1 VIRRPNV
8 EFSTERLSGGDV
20 SARAILQGLSLEGVQ
35 QGPGVRHKSEPIST
49 GGLAVWGWLPEMLR
63 QRAAWGRLLDARA
76 FSPGM
81 DVTDTTFDTAVIKRS
96 AEVPVV
102 VDFWAEWCGPCRMLT
117 PVLEREVAARE
128 GTVELVKVDVDAN
141 PVLSEEYAIR
151 GIPAVKAFR
160 NGRVVNEFVGA
171 QAPQTVAAFL
181 DSLTQPSEGEELLA
195 RLRETGDDAEIIAA
209 LDAGDPERR
218 DELRRL
224 ALAIFEELGPE
235 HPATQAHRRRLATI
249 LF

>member
-1 VIRRPNV
+1 MAFVTKMCRYVHGGPALGGADRRDDV
-8 EFSTERLSGGDV
+8 AGGGGTGT
-20 SARAILQGLSLEGVQ
+20 RA
-35 QGPGVRHKSEPIST
+35 HA
-49 GGLAVWGWLPEMLR
+49 LAFDL
-63 QRAAWGRLLDARA
+63 A
-76 FSPGM
+76 M
-81 DVTDTTFDTAVIKRS
+81 DVTDTTFDTAVIERS
-96 AEVPVV
+96 ADVPVV

-117 PVLEREVAARE
+117 PVLEREVAARD
-128 GTVELVKVDVDAN
+128 GAVDLVKVDVDAN
-141 PVLSEEYAIR
+141 PVLAEEYGIR

-195 RLRETGDDAEIIAA
+195 RLRESGGEGEAIAA
-209 LDAGDPERR
+209 LDAGDPERALELVLTEIADASPDRR

-235 HPATQAHRRRLATI
+235 HPATQAYRRRLAAL